1 MDEESILKS
10 LTVNGDGILQTL
22 DGLSQCGKIFFYSC
36 VHLLEKPLGLDPN
49 KHKNTLN
56 TFKFLSENNNISVS
70 KIEVLDILGNFV
82 DSKGCLINKKKKRV
96 ISMANPVIGKKPR
109 TDEEEW
115 LTAYKSQCQD
125 GKTYK
130 S

>member
-10 LTVNGDGILQTL
+10 LTVNGDGILQSL

-70 KIEVLDILGNFV
+70 KNEVLDILANFV

-96 ISMANPVIGKKPR
+96 IAMINQNIESNPYLDNTCSKYLR
-109 TDEEEW
+109 
-115 LTAYKSQCQD
+115 S
-125 GKTYK
+125 
-130 S
+130 

>member
-22 DGLSQCGKIFFYSC
+22 DGLSLCGKIFFYSC

-56 TFKFLSENNNISVS
+56 TFKGDHDFQKL
-70 KIEVLDILGNFV
+70 
-82 DSKGCLINKKKKRV
+82 RV
-96 ISMANPVIGKKPR
+96 IWG
-109 TDEEEW
+109 
-115 LTAYKSQCQD
+115 
-125 GKTYK
+125 GF
-130 S
+130 